1 MVLMSKKIYK
11 AFWCYGKKIYPSI
24 SHYFNFEFIERIRK
38 ILKTIKVNENTYK
51 ILIKTSNLTGI
62 GIGEIV
68 QNLVRDKVNE
78 NVLKNLIDKMKKE
91 S

>member
-1 MVLMSKKIYK
+1 M
-11 AFWCYGKKIYPSI
+11 
-24 SHYFNFEFIERIRK
+24 
-38 ILKTIKVNENTYK
+38 KTIKVNENTYK

>member
-1 MVLMSKKIYK
+1 MLTNLAKILK
-11 AFWCYGKKIYPSI
+11 L
-24 SHYFNFEFIERIRK
+24 RRK

-62 GIGEIV
+62 GISEIV
-68 QNLVRDKVNE
+68 QNLVKDKVNE

-91 S
+91 Y